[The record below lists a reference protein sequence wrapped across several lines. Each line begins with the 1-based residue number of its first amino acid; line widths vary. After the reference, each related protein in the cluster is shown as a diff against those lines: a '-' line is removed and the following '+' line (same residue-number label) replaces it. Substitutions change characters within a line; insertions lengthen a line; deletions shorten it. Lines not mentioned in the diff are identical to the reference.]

1 MSKRPSMSSDAAAR
15 LHRLSLDIGRT
26 VLEIPRPFE
35 SVSFSVLG
43 MTPGAWTP
51 GWPQRSAK
59 RVVVSPFV
67 DNGAL
72 TALLDNT
79 ERLRGSEANP
89 EQAEYGPLALISRPE
104 QLAHIDP
111 DILDRFGQVYT
122 LKEYVETED
131 GEEARRCLGSR
142 HRPSRQGIF
151 VLERVALSVRGSPNA
166 TSRAIRRGENI
177 EVLAELEGRAS
188 QWKPEAFLGDEHGI
202 GELFEPY
209 VQPAE
214 TPEEDT
220 EEAAVRHALEQ
231 CASRLAAV
239 PIHAQC
245 RKSDGYVLS
254 LHAANTV
261 TLEGVDG
268 LLCLAGHTGIG
279 PCSRR
284 HTTRGGLTAQYWV
297 SVKVQCDRINVL

>member
-1 MSKRPSMSSDAAAR
+1 MSKRPSISSDAAAR

-26 VLEIPRPFE
+26 ALEIPRPFE

-51 GWPQRSAK
+51 GWSQRSAK

-79 ERLRGSEANP
+79 ERLRCSEADP

-111 DILDRFGQVYT
+111 DILDRFGEVYT

-131 GEEARRCLGSR
+131 GEE
-142 HRPSRQGIF
+142 PDD
-151 VLERVALSVRGSPNA
+151 ALAAVTGLHAKAFLSWKGWHFRLAVGSPNA
-166 TSRAIRRGENI
+166 TSRAIRRGENV
-177 EVLAELEGRAS
+177 EVVAELEGRAS
-188 QWKPEAFLGDEHGI
+188 QWKPDAFLGDEHGI
-202 GELFEPY
+202 GELLEPY

-231 CASRLAAV
+231 SASLLAAV

-245 RKSDGYVLS
+245 RESDGYVLS
-254 LHAANTV
+254 LQAA
-261 TLEGVDG
+261 
-268 LLCLAGHTGIG
+268 
-279 PCSRR
+279 PC
-284 HTTRGGLTAQYWV
+284 
-297 SVKVQCDRINVL
+297 DP